1 MKKYY
6 KSYDDI
12 NELNEL
18 KVDSTM
24 KMGSEQ
30 LWYTWSSRGPENPGF
45 QIRAASP
52 GLLEDDHAVNI
63 HSDRIQE
70 LLKHVTYMLPQNI
83 KDSSTTPLENAPI
96 SLAFVQANQEF
107 ILVHK
112 NYVEP
117 EGESRPGAFFT
128 HLITDLPTISTAGGM
143 QPFTAREA
151 ITFWNA
157 SYWKAADELEPQ
169 QQQLPYVLFPTLQ
182 EPDTLSNDCDRMRNG
197 PLSQEDLIQLPRE
210 QIEFILRAFLMR
222 QPGQRIYIA
231 AEPEVVARLIW
242 GLAHSLPRTLDIFK
256 EMTFDTYERIA
267 GERIAPL
274 YGYKGDAKYFPTITG
289 TCWPTNQSSE
299 LPISYYQDQGVHGY
313 ALNCYTGRSTPLM
326 PENVIARFVLFAAD
340 CLLDENEHRYR
351 ELAELLRQAEAEQ
364 CCDLDHFM
372 RIYISHQETLSQNDV
387 QELIQIVKQRLD
399 NIVDEETM
407 LLADLSR
414 LRRNNVQRSIIQWI
428 AKNRSWWEY
437 TCRHDLAAFFTCL
450 EKYANYPLPS
460 NIQQVL
466 DTLQDVVMA
475 LGEMVALQ
483 VNEAINTNHT
493 DLMYFW
499 MDMLD
504 LTAPLRQCAPVWL
517 SLIKGFS
524 AEDLNGP
531 IFQRW
536 WQIKGESIFATIH
549 QTLRLQQTSNPI
561 TALTPLGKN
570 IADKIHQ
577 AIQNNDRWAID
588 DWQDK
593 LTKVAPPKE
602 EPTAW
607 LYLFQLLVTTSY
619 NSLYWDWWNAY
630 GKQKAN
636 ELNILGKQNEIIEER
651 LYQIGD
657 LLVKNIVTMIQQED
671 TQKGMQSSPNWP
683 VWSIWNEMLSTLVVL
698 TATQIGACK
707 VWLNLWGH
715 LWPYIFTRTYEQ
727 WWQRQGSENSIIIRQ
742 CAEAYPDSEVAQ
754 NVADFIFESI
764 LPLTYSQINAMLD
777 LTEDQNPEA
786 PRNNLFLLLR
796 VLVHTI
802 PQPYQEAVWVDASGG
817 LLEYLTQTIHI
828 TTVDEIYSWEIHR
841 VLLEAWAQI
850 ETIQTHS
857 SIYPWLTVSWGTIGR
872 LIMNENLPTLWHSIA
887 VENILITPVTMEIP
901 QLKQLL
907 ASSQGWNIF
916 EAVLQSYVEKAD
928 TAQIAV
934 QFFQYLIEIADPH
947 KSQLLGSLLLAGRQ
961 QPEIV
966 QELLQLAQLTA
977 EEVSAFLEND
987 CLEIIQ
993 QADWP
998 EAFTPLV
1005 EQYLTDFDA
1014 RRLSKPITQ
1023 TFLRHLQT
1031 RNQHVACAL
1040 TDNLARYVDA
1050 WLYVGE
1056 LVQEPLSGKQW
1067 TRQAYTRLHYLIE
1080 LQSEPRLRL
1089 TDLIIPMLIPH
1100 ISSEMDLTRLL
1111 DNLGTVLTAITH
1123 DSTEETSNTCI
1134 LLKMAPHIHIHYQQQ
1149 RQLSYVMPYIKIALE
1164 QAQELLHPHNETFLD
1179 RFFHELFG
1187 EGDLDAYNLISKQ
1200 TELWHPMI
1208 REGWN
1213 DYIQRQ
1219 QEVYTTT
1226 ILKRFKSAL
1235 KSGDVAV
1242 ITQAYQNVLR
1252 EVQYPGTHI
1261 NQQERDIALLAGD
1274 VVSSHALQDY
1284 EALKQAHQEI
1294 QQSAYRDLIKYP
1306 AEIEHSLN
1314 NQPRIGGPKAK
1325 TTRPLRQPRES
1336 IVLSN
1341 RAIPLDT
1348 ETIRVFEQAVTE
1360 TNPRTSIGTVQ
1371 AKSIMLDQLNKVNA
1385 LKHIYID
1392 YQLSTIDTK
1401 IKNAAWN
1408 SRDKIYYRKIK
1419 KDLQDWQRQTDQFL
1433 RQKSLDDLI
1442 DNVFINSGIEA
1453 RIKQGQC
1460 SIEEFSLEPRIV
1472 EQFRQYQPD
1481 KYQATV
1487 EKYGFSETDIK
1498 QVLRI
1503 FRRRERFA
1511 ERLLK
1516 EHHDLDSWLEER
1528 KKLHKDQIKIEFGW

>member
-1 MKKYY
+1 MKNNY
-6 KSYDDI
+6 KSYA
-12 NELNEL
+12 NLNET

-24 KMGSEQ
+24 KTGSEQ
-30 LWYTWSSRGPENPGF
+30 LWYTWSTWGTGNPGF

-52 GLLEDDHAVNI
+52 GLLEENNATNL
-63 HSDRIQE
+63 HSERIQE

-83 KDSSTTPLENAPI
+83 KDSSTLPLENAPI
-96 SLAFVQANQEF
+96 SLAFIKTSQEF

-112 NYVEP
+112 NYLEP
-117 EGESRPGAFFT
+117 DGESKPAAFFT
-128 HLITDLPTISTAGGM
+128 HLITDLPTISTSGGT
-143 QPFTAREA
+143 QLFTAREA
-151 ITFWNA
+151 IAFWDA
-157 SYWKAADELEPQ
+157 SYWKSTDELEPQ

-182 EPDTLSNDCDRMRNG
+182 EPDTLSNDYDRMRSG
-197 PLSQEDLIQLPRE
+197 KLSRDELMQLPRE
-210 QIEFILRAFLMR
+210 QIEFMLRAFLMR

-256 EMTFDTYERIA
+256 EMTFSTYERIA
-267 GERIAPL
+267 GERVAPL
-274 YGYKGDAKYFPTITG
+274 YGYREEAKAFPTITG
-289 TCWPTNQSSE
+289 TCWPANQASE

-313 ALNCYTGRSTPLM
+313 ALNCYTGRYTPLM
-326 PENVIARFVLFAAD
+326 PENVIARFVLFATD
-340 CLLDENEHRYR
+340 CLLDENEHTYR

-364 CCDLDHFM
+364 CHSLDHFM

-407 LLADLSR
+407 LLADLNR

-437 TCRHDLAAFFTCL
+437 TCRHDLVVFFACL
-450 EKYANYPLPS
+450 EKYDNYPLPL
-460 NIQQVL
+460 NIQQVI
-466 DTLQDVVMA
+466 DTLQDVVRA
-475 LGEMVALQ
+475 LGDLVALQ
-483 VNEAINTNHT
+483 VNEAITTNHT

-517 SLIKGFS
+517 LMIRSFS
-524 AEDLNGP
+524 SEDLNGP
-531 IFQRW
+531 VFQRW
-536 WQIKGESIFATIH
+536 WQIKGEHIFATIH
-549 QTLRLQQTSNPI
+549 QTLQLRQTNNLV
-561 TALTPLGKN
+561 TELTPFGKN

-577 AIQNNDRWAID
+577 AIQNKDRWAID

-593 LTKVAPPKE
+593 LTKVATPKE
-602 EPTAW
+602 EPMVW
-607 LYLFQLLVTTSY
+607 LYLFQRLVTTPY
-619 NSLYWDWWNAY
+619 NPLYWEWWNAY
-630 GKQKAN
+630 GKQKAV
-636 ELNILGKQNEIIEER
+636 ELNVLSQQNASIGEN

-683 VWSIWNEMLSTLVVL
+683 VWSIWNEMLSTLVAL

-715 LWPYIFTRTYEQ
+715 LWPYIFTLTYEQ

-777 LTEDQNPEA
+777 LTEEQNPED

-796 VLVHTI
+796 VLIHTI
-802 PQPYQEAVWVDASGG
+802 PQSYQETVWIDANGG
-817 LLEYLTQTIHI
+817 LLEYLTQTINI
-828 TTVDEIYSWEIHR
+828 VTVDEIFSWEIHR
-841 VLLEAWAQI
+841 TLLEAWAQI
-850 ETIQTHS
+850 EAIQTHS

-872 LIMNENLPTLWHSIA
+872 VLTNKNLPTLWHTIA
-887 VENILITPVTMEIP
+887 VENILLTPITMEDS

-907 ASSQGWNIF
+907 AASQEWNIF
-916 EAVLQSYVEKAD
+916 EAVLQSYIEKAD

-934 QFFQYLIEIADPH
+934 QFFHYLIEITDPH
-947 KSQLLGSLLLAGRQ
+947 KSQLLGSLLLASRQ

-966 QELLQLAQLTA
+966 QELLQLAQLSA
-977 EEVSAFLEND
+977 EEVSTFLEND
-987 CLEIIQ
+987 CLELIQ

-998 EAFTPLV
+998 EAFTPLI
-1005 EQYLTDFDA
+1005 EQYLSNFDA

-1023 TFLRHLQT
+1023 TFLHHLQT
-1031 RNQHVACAL
+1031 KNQDTTTSAFTDKLAC
-1040 TDNLARYVDA
+1040 YVDA

-1056 LVQEPLSGKQW
+1056 LILEPLSGKQW
-1067 TRQAYTRLHYLIE
+1067 TRQAYMHIQHLSM
-1080 LQSEPRLRL
+1080 LQSEARGQL
-1089 TDLIIPMLIPH
+1089 TDLIIPILLPLVN
-1100 ISSEMDLTRLL
+1100 SEMDLTRLL
-1111 DNLGTVLTAITH
+1111 DNLGTVFTTISLENA
-1123 DSTEETSNTCI
+1123 EETSNTNF
-1134 LLKMAPHIHIHYQQQ
+1134 LLSIAPHINSYYLRQ
-1149 RQLSYVMPYIKIALE
+1149 RQLSDVMPYVKIALE
-1164 QAQELLHPHNETFLD
+1164 QAQELLYPHNESFLD
-1179 RFFHELFG
+1179 RFFQELFKDT
-1187 EGDLDAYNLISKQ
+1187 DLEAYNLISKQ

-1208 REGWN
+1208 REQWN
-1213 DYIQRQ
+1213 NFIQRQ
-1219 QEVYTTT
+1219 QDVYTAT
-1226 ILKRFKSAL
+1226 ILQRFKNAL
-1235 KSGDVAV
+1235 KSGDVVV
-1242 ITQAYQNVLR
+1242 ITQAYQTVLK

-1261 NQQERDIALLAGD
+1261 KQQERDVALLAGD
-1274 VVSSHALQDY
+1274 IVSSHVLQDY
-1284 EALKQAHQEI
+1284 AALKLAHREI
-1294 QQSAYRDLIKYP
+1294 QQSMYKNLLKYP
-1306 AEIEHSLN
+1306 AEIESSLA
-1314 NQPRIGGPKAK
+1314 NQANITGPKAK

-1336 IVLSN
+1336 IVLTN
-1341 RAIPLDT
+1341 RVTAINA
-1348 ETIRVFEQAVTE
+1348 ESIRGFEQAVTE
-1360 TNPRTSIGTVQ
+1360 ANPRTSIGTVQ

-1385 LKHIYID
+1385 LKQLYIN

-1408 SRDKIYYRKIK
+1408 SKDKLYYRKVK

-1433 RQKSLDDLI
+1433 RQKSLDYLI
-1442 DNVFINSGIEA
+1442 DNVFINSGIES

-1460 SIEEFSLEPRIV
+1460 SIDEFALEAHTA
-1472 EQFRQYQPD
+1472 ELFRQYQPAE
-1481 KYQATV
+1481 YQAMV

-1498 QVLRI
+1498 QALRI

-1516 EHHDLDSWLEER
+1516 EHYDLDSWLDER
-1528 KKLHKDQIKIEFGW
+1528 KKLHKDQIKIDFGW